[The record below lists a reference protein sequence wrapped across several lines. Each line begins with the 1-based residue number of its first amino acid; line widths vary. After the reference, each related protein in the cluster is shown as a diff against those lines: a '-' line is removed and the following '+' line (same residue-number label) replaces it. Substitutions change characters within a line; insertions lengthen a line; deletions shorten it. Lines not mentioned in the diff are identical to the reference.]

1 MDSALYSFGV
11 EGLRVEGF
19 GFELRVWGDKA
30 SGFRAQR
37 PGHKAQHHHDYQ
49 LGPFPPLPK
58 GTASSSL
65 ASAGFLWL
73 TVIRRSLP

>member
-19 GFELRVWGDKA
+19 GFELRVWGEKA

-49 LGPFPPLPK
+49 LGPFPPL
-58 GTASSSL
+58 TAKRPSIIVTSVS
-65 ASAGFLWL
+65 GVFM
-73 TVIRRSLP
+73 VVRRSLP